1 MTDHNKH
8 NQNRGSFDL
17 FTHPTRRQ
25 ALGLALAGA
34 AGMMLPWSR
43 GGQVMA
49 QSNQQRVIIAFS
61 QEPTVMNPLMP
72 HIEVDEGIHWNV
84 FDPLFRIA
92 PDGNFVPALAAEVP
106 SVANGGISSDGLHWR
121 IKLREGVTWHDGT
134 PFTADDVKFTIDLIN
149 NPSFRAS
156 RRQGHELVRDIEVIS
171 PTEISWRME
180 RGYAPYAALLSSTFI
195 VPKHLLGEVEDPNSA
210 PFNNAPVGTG
220 AYRWD
225 ARVAG
230 DHISLRRNPD
240 YFDTPA
246 VIEQAVFKYV
256 PDLNVLYTQYKTG
269 DIDFTGLQGIT
280 PDHYEEARNIS
291 GRTLLELPAA
301 SVESVA
307 LNLGRPQFQD
317 PKVRQ
322 ALYLAIDKAS
332 IIDALYYGLPTATE
346 SYMPQQSRYYNA
358 ELPEQRFDIDAA
370 NQLLDEAGWERGG
383 DGIRAKDGV
392 RLSFTNSTT
401 AGNQVREQVQQFIQQ
416 TWREIGV
423 EMSISNLP
431 PAVMWGEYWTMS
443 QFDSVVVGINFLTGA
458 DPDVSD
464 YFGSRAI
471 SAQGG
476 AGQNCFQF
484 ANEEADQLLAD
495 GGANQD
501 PEQRLPVYLR
511 LQQLI
516 RDELPMLPLFQYTN
530 LRGHREGLEGF
541 ENNVN
546 LRIESWNVKAWR
558 WS

>member
-8 NQNRGSFDL
+8 NQHRGSFDI

-72 HIEVDEGIHWNV
+72 HIEVDEGIHWNL

-92 PDGNFVPALAAEVP
+92 PDGNFIPALAAEVP

-171 PTEISWRME
+171 PTEIGWRME
-180 RGYAPYAALLSSTFI
+180 RAYASYAALLSSTFI

-220 AYRWD
+220 AYQWD

-280 PDHYEEARNIS
+280 PDHYEEAKNIS

-301 SVESVA
+301 TIESVA

-358 ELPEQRFDIDAA
+358 ELPEQRFDLDAA

-431 PAVMWGEYWTMS
+431 PAVMWGEYWTTS

-471 SAQGG
+471 AAQGG

-501 PEQRLPVYLR
+501 PEQRLPIYLR
-511 LQQLI
+511 LQELI

>member
-220 AYRWD
+220 AYQWD

-484 ANEEADQLLAD
+484 ANEEADQLLAE

-501 PEQRLPVYLR
+501 PEQRLPIYLR
-511 LQQLI
+511 LQELI